1 MLPRSRRRR
10 LRAVPLLGA
19 LLWACG
25 GGGPT
30 DTRVPGAI
38 SVTPLAITLDAVGET
53 QQLTPVVTDQDGATI
68 ASPSVTWSSDN
79 TAVATVTGGGLVSA
93 VGSGSAHITGTAGS
107 VNAAVDVTVTQT
119 PAQLQKV
126 TGDQQTANVAQTVT
140 TPLTVQVNDATGH
153 PIQGVTVGFTADPQ
167 LASLGSP
174 TGVTGADGR
183 TATSLTILG
192 SGPITVIAQ
201 IASTTLTTSFTETGV
216 SPFSIELQF
225 LTDATTAQRDAF
237 EKARHR
243 WERIIVADVPNVQLS
258 AMAGTCGTNSPALSR
273 SVDDVLIL
281 VTLGPIDGTG
291 NVLGQA
297 GPCFVRNG
305 SRLPVLGI
313 MKFDT
318 ADLDFLETQGL
329 LQPVIL
335 HEMGHVLGYGT
346 IWTDLGLLADPACP
360 GPPNDPMC
368 SETHD
373 PHFTGGQALAA
384 FNQVG
389 GASYSASAKVPV
401 ENTDSVG
408 TADAHWRES
417 VFGNELMTGV
427 VNIGDNPLSV
437 VTVASMK
444 DLGYSVSLTGA
455 EPYNLPATSI
465 ASLRQGPRLK
475 LKNDLLHLPIR
486 IVDEDGRVMQIVQP

>member
-1 MLPRSRRRR
+1 MPLRPRRR
-10 LRAVPLLGA
+10 LPASLVLGA

-25 GGGPT
+25 GGGTT
-30 DTRVPGAI
+30 DTKVPGAI
-38 SVTPLAITLDAVGET
+38 TVTPTAVTLDAVGQT
-53 QQLTPVVTDQDGATI
+53 QQVTPVVTDEDGGTI
-68 ASPSVTWSSDN
+68 ASPSITWASDN
-79 TAVATVTGGGLVSA
+79 TAVATVTGRGLISA
-93 VGSGSAHITGTAGS
+93 AGAGTAHVTATAGS
-107 VNAAVDVTVTQT
+107 VNASVGVTVTQT
-119 PAQLQKV
+119 PTQLQKV
-126 TGDQQTANVAQTVT
+126 TGDQQTANIGQTVT
-140 TPLTVQVNDATGH
+140 TPLSVQVNDATGH
-153 PIQGVTVGFTADPQ
+153 PIQGVTVGFTVDPQ
-167 LASLGSP
+167 LAALGSP

-183 TATSLTILG
+183 IATSLTILG
-192 SGPITVIAQ
+192 SGTITVTAE

-258 AMAGTCGTNSPALSR
+258 AMAGQCGTNSPALSR

-291 NVLGQA
+291 TVLGQA
-297 GPCFVRNG
+297 GPCFERNG
-305 SRLPVLGI
+305 SRLPVLGL

-318 ADLDFLETQGL
+318 ADLDFIETQGL

-389 GASYSASAKVPV
+389 GASYGASAKVPV
-401 ENTDSVG
+401 ENTDGVG

-417 VFGNELMTGV
+417 VFGNELMTGTV
-427 VNIGDNPLSV
+427 DIGGDNPLSV
-437 VTVASMK
+437 VTIASMS
-444 DLGYSVSLTGA
+444 DLGYTVSLAGA
-455 EPYNLPATSI
+455 EPYNLPAAAI

-475 LKNDLLHLPIR
+475 LKNDLLRLPIR
-486 IVDEDGRVMQIVQP
+486 IVDQGGWVMQVIQP

>member
-1 MLPRSRRRR
+1 L
-10 LRAVPLLGA
+10 LLLGA

-25 GGGPT
+25 GGAT
-30 DTRVPGAI
+30 DTKVPGAI
-38 SVTPLAITLDAVGET
+38 SVTPPTVTLDAVGET

-68 ASPSVTWSSDN
+68 ASPPITWASDN
-79 TAVATVTGGGLVSA
+79 TAVATVTGSGLVSA
-93 VGSGSAHITGTAGS
+93 AGAGSAHITATAGS
-107 VNAAVDVTVTQT
+107 VSAAADVTVTQT
-119 PAQLQKV
+119 PTQLQKI
-126 TGDQQTANVAQTVT
+126 TGDQQTANVGQTVT
-140 TPLTVQVNDATGH
+140 TPLTVQVSDATGH
-153 PIQGVTVGFTADPQ
+153 PIQGVTVAFTADPQ

-192 SGPITVIAQ
+192 SGAIPVTAQ
-201 IASTTLTTSFTETGV
+201 IANTTLSTSFTETGV

-225 LTDATTAQRDAF
+225 LTNPTTAQRDAF

-258 AMAGTCGTNSPALSR
+258 AMAGQCGDNSPALNR

-281 VTLGPIDGTG
+281 VTLEPIDGTG

-297 GPCFVRNG
+297 GPCFERIG

-318 ADLDFLETQGL
+318 ADLDFIETEGL
-329 LQPVIL
+329 LQSVIL

-346 IWTDLGLLADPACP
+346 VWTELGLLVDPACP

-401 ENTDSVG
+401 ENTDGVG
-408 TADAHWRES
+408 TADAHWRDS

-427 VNIGDNPLSV
+427 VNQGEENPLSV
-437 VTVASMK
+437 VTVTSMK
-444 DLGYSVSLTGA
+444 DLGYTVSLAGA
-455 EPYNLPATSI
+455 DPYQLPATSI

-475 LKNDLLHLPIR
+475 LKNDLLRLPIR
-486 IVDEDGRVMQIVQP
+486 VVSEGGRVMQIVQP